1 MIKGFIMNAVVSM
14 PTDIARMRE
23 ADKIVRRWCAIQK
36 LTDPVER
43 VNQFTELR
51 VGLLEFMECYGY

>member
-1 MIKGFIMNAVVSM
+1 MNMVVSI
-14 PTDIARMRE
+14 PADIARMRE

-51 VGLLEFMECYGY
+51 CVLLEFMACYGF